1 MTKDESRSIVVIPV
15 ATLSYMLLLDDR
27 STCMPIL
34 TPLPRATDAELLD
47 APTHD
52 LAALADNLG
61 DLRALDRYLGGTALT
76 WRALWPLLRVLPPSA
91 PLTMLDVAT
100 GGADGPRILAARA
113 QHHGYDLHPFA
124 SDRLA
129 DVLRLARNA
138 RATFPLIQ
146 HDALAIPLADAAVD
160 FVTCSL
166 ALHHF
171 DPPTAV
177 TLLRELCRIAR
188 RGVIVNDLR
197 RGRLAY
203 AGARLLA
210 RGPWHT
216 MARHDGPLSVLR
228 AYTLEEA
235 RALLEQAGIS
245 AARVQAKPLFR
256 MVIVVMPPV

>member
-1 MTKDESRSIVVIPV
+1 MP
-15 ATLSYMLLLDDR
+15 TL
-27 STCMPIL
+27 PA
-34 TPLPRATDAELLD
+34 LPRSAEPELLD

-52 LAALADNLG
+52 LAALADNLR

-76 WRALWPLLRVLPPSA
+76 WRVLWPMLRVMPPGTPA
-91 PLTMLDVAT
+91 TLLDVAT

-113 QHHGYDLHPFA
+113 QRHGYDLRPFA

-129 DVLRLARNA
+129 DVLRLARRAGA
-138 RATFPLIQ
+138 RFPLIQ
-146 HDALAIPLADAAVD
+146 HDALTIPVRDQSVD

-171 DPPTAV
+171 DPPAAV
-177 TLLRELCRIAR
+177 ALLRELCRIAR

-203 AGARLLA
+203 ASAQLLA
-210 RGPWHT
+210 RGPWHA

-235 RALLEQAGIS
+235 RALVAQAGIS
-245 AARVQAKPLFR
+245 GARVQVLPLFR
-256 MVIVVMPPV
+256 LLIVVQPALSFA

>member
-1 MTKDESRSIVVIPV
+1 MHMWPEIGGNLSIVPTF
-15 ATLSYMLLLDDR
+15 AA
-27 STCMPIL
+27 
-34 TPLPRATDAELLD
+34 LPRSAEPELLD

-52 LAALADNLG
+52 LAALADNLR

-76 WRALWPLLRVLPPSA
+76 WRALWPLLRELPPATSVT
-91 PLTMLDVAT
+91 LLDVAT
-100 GGADGPRILAARA
+100 GGADGPRMLAARA
-113 QHHGYDLHPFA
+113 RRHGYDLRPFA

-129 DVLRLARNA
+129 DVLRLAR
-138 RATFPLIQ
+138 RDGVCFPLIQ
-146 HDALAIPLADAAVD
+146 HDALMIPLHDQAVD

-171 DPPTAV
+171 DPPAAV
-177 TLLRELCRIAR
+177 ALLRELCRCAR
-188 RGVIVNDLR
+188 RGVIVNDLQ

-210 RGPWHT
+210 AGPWHA

-235 RALLEQAGIS
+235 RTVAAQADIVG
-245 AARVQAKPLFR
+245 AQVLARPMFR
-256 MVIVVMPPV
+256 MLIVVELPLALPIR

>member
-1 MTKDESRSIVVIPV
+1 MI
-15 ATLSYMLLLDDR
+15 TL
-27 STCMPIL
+27 PA
-34 TPLPRATDAELLD
+34 LPRSAEPELLD

-52 LAALADNLG
+52 LAALADNLR

-76 WRALWPLLRVLPPSA
+76 WRALWPMLRVMPPA
-91 PLTMLDVAT
+91 VPATLLDVAT

-113 QHHGYDLHPFA
+113 QRHGYDLRPFA

-129 DVLRLARNA
+129 DVLRLARRDGA
-138 RATFPLIQ
+138 RFPLIQ
-146 HDALAIPLADAAVD
+146 HDALTIPVRDQSVD

-171 DPPTAV
+171 DPPAAV
-177 TLLRELCRIAR
+177 ALLRELCRIAR

-203 AGARLLA
+203 AGAQLLA
-210 RGPWHT
+210 RGPWHA

-228 AYTLEEA
+228 AYTLREA
-235 RALLEQAGIS
+235 RVLVAQAGIS
-245 AARVQAKPLFR
+245 GARVRALPLFR
-256 MVIVVMPPV
+256 LLIVVQPALSSA